1 MIRPLRY
8 TVLLVT
14 VCMLFFT
21 CRKKDKDDDCPN
33 CPSVESISP
42 ASAHAY
48 EKLTIFGKNFAA
60 KPSDN
65 IVKINGV
72 QVNIDSILSGNTGQL
87 VVKIPR
93 GCGTG
98 PVTVDIDNE
107 LTNFGEPPIL
117 TYLQTV
123 FVTDIG
129 LNVLNPLPCISNTS
143 TGSYSNYV
151 NPVAIIFDANDN
163 LYVGDQAANCIL
175 KFSPSDNYQTPCLF
189 AGMPWA
195 TGHDNKL
202 GTSASFTAPM
212 FMAIDQ
218 NNTLFV
224 AEDGDTIRTISPNGQ
239 VESLRIT
246 GTDLGPSSC
255 IAFQPG
261 NFSLAYISQ
270 GLYQGQGKTHTINK
284 LVKQGNIFKAT
295 ILAGSKGVPG
305 RVDGTGTTALFNN
318 PQAVVVDNTGNIF
331 VSEDL
336 NHDIRKITP
345 TGSVTTFAGS
355 GSPQFAD
362 GQGTQAAFNTPI
374 GMCIDAGNNIYVADN
389 KNSCIRKITPSGLVS
404 TIFTFTGTMNAP
416 SPYGVTLSK
425 NGDLF
430 VTYKSF
436 GGNGIKKIS
445 IQ

>member
-1 MIRPLRY
+1 MKTIRT
-8 TVLLVT
+8 TVLVLIIST
-14 VCMLFFT
+14 VFFT
-21 CRKKDKDDDCPN
+21 CKKKDKDECPV

-42 ASAHAY
+42 TNARCF
-48 EKLTIFGKNFAA
+48 EKLTIFGKNFSATPAA
-60 KPSDN
+60 N
-65 IVKINGV
+65 IVKINGM
-72 QVNIDSILSGNTGQL
+72 QVNADSILSGSTDKL
-87 VVKIPR
+87 VVKVPK

-107 LTNFGEPPIL
+107 LTNEGTPPVF
-117 TYLQTV
+117 TYLSTV

-129 LNVLNPLPCISNTS
+129 TNLLNPLPCISNTS

-151 NPVAIIFDANDN
+151 NPVGIILDANDN
-163 LYVGDQAANCIL
+163 LYVADQAANCIL

-195 TGHDNKL
+195 TGHDNQL

-218 NNTLFV
+218 NNTIFV
-224 AEDGDTIRTISPNGQ
+224 AEDGDTIRIISPNGK
-239 VESLRIT
+239 VENLKMS
-246 GTDLGPSSC
+246 GADLGASSC

-261 NFSLAYISQ
+261 MFSLAYVSLGQ
-270 GLYQGQGKTHTINK
+270 YQGQGKVHTINK
-284 LVKQGNIFKAT
+284 LVKQGNTFKST
-295 ILAGSKGVPG
+295 VFAGTKGTAG
-305 RVDGTGTTALFNN
+305 HLDGTGTMALFNN
-318 PQAVVVDNTGNIF
+318 PQAVIVDNVGNIF

-345 TGSVTTFAGS
+345 NGIVTTFAGS
-355 GSPQFAD
+355 GAPQFAD
-362 GQGTQAAFNTPI
+362 GQGTQASFNTPI
-374 GMCIDAGNNIYVADN
+374 GMCIDASNNIYVADN

-416 SPYGVTLSK
+416 TPYGIVLSK
-425 NGDLF
+425 NGDMF

-436 GGNGIKKIS
+436 GGNGIKRIS